1 MTIERL
7 HRELRDG
14 TRPLSEVVF
23 GMSSGAL
30 ASPASVGLPSERW
43 AWLADLLTHPD
54 WGMTAVANGIESV
67 CAPVARLCQLTAS
80 AIHPLGLREL
90 WSAEQLPAIELIA
103 LHTPGASGH
112 WEALN
117 CALEII
123 TDGLDHVDGLDVS
136 GSEAVASAFTAIINA
151 QDADTARVNITAAV
165 EHWAKPAEAVAPN
178 LIAQFGVAS

>member
-1 MTIERL
+1 MTIDRL
-7 HRELRDG
+7 HRELKDE
-14 TRPLSEVVF
+14 TRPLPDVVF

-30 ASPASVGLPSERW
+30 TSPASVGLPSERW
-43 AWLADLLTHPD
+43 TWLADLLTHPD
-54 WGMTAVANGIESV
+54 WGMTSAVNGIESV

-80 AIHPLGLREL
+80 AIHPLCLQDL

-103 LHTPGASGH
+103 LHAPGTSGH

-123 TDGLDHVDGLDVS
+123 IDGLDHIHGLEVS
-136 GSEAVASAFTAIINA
+136 GSEAVTSAFNAIINA
-151 QDADTARVNITAAV
+151 QDSDTARASMTAAV
-165 EHWAKPAEAVAPN
+165 EHWAKPAETVAPN